1 MTKISYNIM
10 ENIMNLLE
18 EYRLLA
24 IKDNIVIELE
34 DGFLSESDAQLAI
47 PYWKEKYQDYEIV
60 AEKY

>member
-1 MTKISYNIM
+1 
-10 ENIMNLLE
+10 MNLLE

-60 AEKY
+60 PEKY